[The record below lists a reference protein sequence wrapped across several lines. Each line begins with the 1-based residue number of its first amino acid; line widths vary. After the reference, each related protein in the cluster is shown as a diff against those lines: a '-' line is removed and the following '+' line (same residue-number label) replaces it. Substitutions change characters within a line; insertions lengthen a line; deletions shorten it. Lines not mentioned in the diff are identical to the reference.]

1 MEKLNIKKFAGEPTD
16 IPVKSFAEDANVKIN
31 DDVKLGT
38 SGISL
43 ADLVVMKGFFDM
55 FHFETKEFGDAIWL
69 KVYYTNSQSG
79 TVL

>member
-1 MEKLNIKKFAGEPTD
+1 MKKLDIKKFAGEPTD
-16 IPVKSFAEDANVKIN
+16 SPVKSFAEDANMKIN
-31 DDVKLGT
+31 EDLKLGT

-55 FHFETKEFGDAIWL
+55 FHFETKTFGGATWL
-69 KVYYTNSQSG
+69 KVYYTNSKNG